1 LAAAALVVAAFLGM
15 AALTWRGWTDPFVD
29 YGTAVET
36 ARQLAQ
42 GRVLYRDVA
51 ALHGA
56 LAPELLAGLF
66 RVFGAHV
73 MTAAAAGL
81 ALAAGVTALVFALAR
96 RAAGTFAGAAA
107 GLAFVLVFAF
117 AQVTPANTYNWICP
131 YVPDVTLGA
140 ALAFLALLALDRA
153 GGPRGGARAFFAAGL
168 ATGLCF
174 LTKAEVFAALALGTA
189 AFFAALPRERRTGPA
204 LAAWAAG
211 VAFPP
216 AAIFLLYAFRGGGA
230 LGWRAVQGPWPAVLD
245 RRIAALPFFAWVS
258 GFDDARGNLLRLA
271 LWSLCLV
278 GLAGFGAGAAFLA
291 ARGRVRLAG
300 ALVAASLAALA
311 ATLRSPLWLEAP
323 RALPAASAVL
333 LALAWRA
340 RALEVRPLRV
350 ALAAFAFGLLG
361 KLLLHAQVA
370 HYGFALAMPAA
381 LLTVAA
387 ISGPLPE
394 AAGSRGADPRLARAF
409 GAGLAALFAL
419 ACAARTAAWARA
431 KTETAGAGADL
442 FRGDERTAALRA
454 ALREIE
460 DLAPKDAT
468 LAVLPEGA
476 LANFLTR
483 RSNPTPYLALM
494 PVEEIA
500 YTPARVAAAYRAAPP
515 DFVLLVHK
523 DTAEFGARAF
533 GRDYARELGDFLAEA
548 YEPVAHLGA
557 EPFTSAQFGMKL
569 LKHRASP

>member
-1 LAAAALVVAAFLGM
+1 M

-29 YGTAVET
+29 YGAAIET

-51 ALHGA
+51 TLHGA

-107 GLAFVLVFAF
+107 SLAFVLVFAF
-117 AQVTPANTYNWICP
+117 AQLTPANTYNWICP
-131 YVPDVTLGA
+131 YVPDVTLGV

-153 GGPRGGARAFFAAGL
+153 GGPRGGARAFCTAGL

-174 LTKAEVFAALALGTA
+174 LTKAEVFAALAGATA
-189 AFFAALPRERRTGPA
+189 AFTAALPRERRTGRA
-204 LAAWAAG
+204 LGAWTAGAAL
-211 VAFPP
+211 PP
-216 AAIFLLYAFRGGGA
+216 AAIFVLYAFRGGAA
-230 LGWRAVQGPWPAVLD
+230 LGWRAVQGPWLAVLD
-245 RRIAALPFFAWVS
+245 RRITALPFFAWAS
-258 GFDDARGNLLRLA
+258 GLDDARANLLRLA
-271 LWSLCLV
+271 LWSVCLA

-291 ARGRVRLAG
+291 ARRRGRLAG
-300 ALVAASLAALA
+300 ALIAAALAALA
-311 ATLRSPLWLEAP
+311 GTLRSPLWLEAP
-323 RALPAASAVL
+323 RALPAAAIVL
-333 LALAWRA
+333 LVLAWRA
-340 RALEVRPLRV
+340 PASAQRPLRV
-350 ALAAFAFGLLG
+350 AFAVFSLALLG
-361 KLLLHAQVA
+361 KLLLHVQVA

-381 LLTVAA
+381 IFAFAA
-387 ISGPLPE
+387 LSGPLPE
-394 AAGSRGADPRLARAF
+394 AAGKRGADPRVARAF
-409 GAGLAALFAL
+409 GAGLVALFAL
-419 ACAARTAAWARA
+419 ACAARTAAWHRV

-460 DLAPKDAT
+460 DLAPVDAT

-494 PVEEIA
+494 PVEEVA

-523 DTAEFGARAF
+523 DTAEFGAPAF
-533 GRDYARELGDFLAEA
+533 GRDYARELGGFLAQA
-548 YEPVAHLGA
+548 YEPVALLGA
-557 EPFTSAQFGMKL
+557 EPFTSAEFGMKL
-569 LKHRASP
+569 LRRRSVPR

>member
-1 LAAAALVVAAFLGM
+1 M

-29 YGTAVET
+29 YGAAIET

-51 ALHGA
+51 TLHGA

-96 RAAGTFAGAAA
+96 RAAGTAAGAAA

-117 AQVTPANTYNWICP
+117 AQLTPANTYNWICP
-131 YVPDVTLGA
+131 YVPDVTLGVA
-140 ALAFLALLALDRA
+140 FAFLALLALDRA
-153 GGPRGGARAFFAAGL
+153 GGPRGGVRAFCAAGL
-168 ATGLCF
+168 ATGFCF
-174 LTKAEVFAALALGTA
+174 LTKAEVFAALVGGTA
-189 AFFAALPRERRTGPA
+189 AFTAALPRDRRTGRA
-204 LAAWAAG
+204 LGAWAAG
-211 VAFPP
+211 AALPP
-216 AAIFLLYAFRGGGA
+216 AAIFVLYAFRGGAA

-245 RRIAALPFFAWVS
+245 PRITALPFFASVS
-258 GFDDARGNLLRLA
+258 GLDDARGNLLKLV
-271 LWSLCLV
+271 LWSACLA

-291 ARGRVRLAG
+291 ARGSGRLAG
-300 ALVAASLAALA
+300 AVVAAALAALA
-311 ATLRSPLWLEAP
+311 GALRSPLWLEAA
-323 RALPAASAVL
+323 RAFPAAAVVL

-340 RALEVRPLRV
+340 PASVERPLRV
-350 ALAAFAFGLLG
+350 AFAAFSLALLG
-361 KLLLHAQVA
+361 KLLLHVQVA

-381 LLTVAA
+381 LLAFAA
-387 ISGPLPE
+387 LSGPLPE
-394 AAGSRGADPRLARAF
+394 AVGARGADPRVARAF
-409 GAGLAALFAL
+409 GAGLVALFAL
-419 ACAARTAAWARA
+419 ACAARTAAWNRV

-442 FRGDERTAALRA
+442 FRGDERTAALGA
-454 ALREIE
+454 TLREIE

-476 LANFLTR
+476 LVNFLTR

-494 PVEEIA
+494 PVEEVA
-500 YTPARVAAAYRAAPP
+500 FAPARVAAAYRAAAP

-523 DTAEFGARAF
+523 DTTEFGARSF
-533 GRDYARELGDFLAEA
+533 GRDYARELGSFLAEA
-548 YEPVAHLGA
+548 YEPVALLGA

-569 LKHRASP
+569 LRRRRVSP